1 VKGAR
6 AKEFEALTE
15 DEITHLEEKFREII
29 DLDS

>member
-1 VKGAR
+1 VKRAR

-15 DEITHLEEKFREII
+15 DEITLLEEKFREII